1 MYRLEALTSS
11 RYTFMCFNL
20 LIPFCV
26 RFRTF
31 PCPFII
37 MLSICISKLLTDS
50 HANQQPLHSY
60 FFLNILKGILQSHIY
75 NETQYT
81 LQNIY
86 FSFTVFD
93 CRCLHLYALMSKPS
107 APPITLSAGNRRS
120 PPMAYWF
127 SSVVLSVFLKSEKS
141 AHLALFSAITL
152 RINRFQQFLINLF

>member
-37 MLSICISKLLTDS
+37 ILSICTSKLLTDS

-75 NETQYT
+75 NATQYT

-93 CRCLHLYALMSKPS
+93 CRCLHLCSLMSKPP
-107 APPITLSAGNRRS
+107 APR
-120 PPMAYWF
+120 F
-127 SSVVLSVFLKSEKS
+127 SYLPETGEACPCLVWLWLIEDMGCGCMLNTVLKSPK
-141 AHLALFSAITL
+141 TL
-152 RINRFQQFLINLF
+152 MPAPGL